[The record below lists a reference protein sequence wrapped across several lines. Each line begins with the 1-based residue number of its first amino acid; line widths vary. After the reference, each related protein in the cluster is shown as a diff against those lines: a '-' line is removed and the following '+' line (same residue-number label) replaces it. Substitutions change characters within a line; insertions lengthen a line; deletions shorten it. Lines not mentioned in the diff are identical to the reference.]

1 MAYTVRDIASALD
14 AEAFGQTDIV
24 VERVSEPAMAG
35 PDDLALLTNPKFV
48 EGLAKGRARVALL
61 WPGADWQALGLEAA
75 IVAPRGR
82 FAMGALTAMM
92 DAGQDFPAG
101 IHPSAVI
108 DPTAIIGA
116 EVTVCPFAVIGPRAR
131 IGAKSVIGP
140 HCHIGA
146 DAVIG
151 PDAYLRDHVS
161 VGARV
166 TIGARF
172 RAQPGARIG
181 ADGMSFVTPEESG
194 VEKVRETLGDQGEVK
209 SQSWARIHSL
219 GAVTIGDD
227 VEIGANTCID
237 YGTVRDT
244 RIGNGTKIDNLVHIA
259 HNVVVGNDCLFAGQ
273 VGIAGSTTVGN
284 NVVLGGQV
292 GITDNT
298 RIGDNVIAGGASKIM
313 TKVPTGQVVLGYPAV
328 KMDTH
333 LDMYKGLRRLPRLA
347 KQVAAL
353 QKAVSKSGSND

>member
-1 MAYTVRDIASALD
+1 MAYTVHDIASALD
-14 AEAFGQTDIV
+14 AEAFGNTDIV
-24 VERVSEPAMAG
+24 IERVAEPAMAG
-35 PDDLALLTNPKFV
+35 PDDLALLTNPKFAA
-48 EGLAKGRARVALL
+48 GLAQGKARVALL
-61 WPGADWQALGLEAA
+61 WPGADWQELGLEAA
-75 IVAPRGR
+75 IVSTRGR
-82 FAMGALTAMM
+82 YAMSALTAMM
-92 DAGQDFPAG
+92 DPGQHFPGG

-108 DPTAIIGA
+108 DPTAELGA
-116 EVTVCPFAVIGPRAR
+116 DVSVGPFVMVGPRAK
-131 IGAKSVIGP
+131 IGAGSVIGP
-140 HCHIGA
+140 HCCIGA
-146 DAVIG
+146 DSEIG
-151 PDAYLRDHVS
+151 AGAYLRDHVS
-161 VGARV
+161 IGARV

-209 SQSWARIHSL
+209 SQSWSRIHSL

-227 VEIGANTCID
+227 VEVGANTCID
-237 YGTVRDT
+237 YGTIRDT
-244 RIGNGTKIDNLVHIA
+244 RIGNGTKLDNLVHIA

-298 RIGDNVIAGGASKIM
+298 KIGDNVIAGGASKIM
-313 TKVPTGQVVLGYPAV
+313 TKVPSGQVVLGYPAV

-353 QKAVSKSGSND
+353 QKAVSKGESND